1 MEKRALQQAWFLVFS
16 VIFMFVVAQCE
27 PKVYGNDEASIK
39 KYIMQEVG
47 LELQDHVELLAV
59 EDRNDDRIVIF
70 RRETKRPDEVFFVR
84 FRQNE
89 NGDYEGYA
97 PKTPMRMYC
106 AHPGNGIY
114 SEPISGWGKDPT
126 VYYTIWSENPKLK
139 EISFSLFGRGERRAQ
154 VTESPSLTIF
164 EFDSHGGG
172 WSITTSYYDAA
183 GEEIM

>member
-16 VIFMFVVAQCE
+16 LIFVLVVTQYE
-27 PKVYGNDEASIK
+27 PKVYGNDKASIE

-59 EDRNDDRIVIF
+59 EDRNADRIVIF
-70 RRETKRPDEVFFVR
+70 QRETKRPDEVWFVR

-97 PKTPMRMYC
+97 PKTPMRMYG

-126 VYYTIWSENPKLK
+126 VYYTIWSENPKLDTV
-139 EISFSLFGRGERRAQ
+139 SFHLKGAEKKLAK
-154 VTESPSLTIF
+154 VTENPSITIF
-164 EFDSHGGG
+164 EFYSAGG